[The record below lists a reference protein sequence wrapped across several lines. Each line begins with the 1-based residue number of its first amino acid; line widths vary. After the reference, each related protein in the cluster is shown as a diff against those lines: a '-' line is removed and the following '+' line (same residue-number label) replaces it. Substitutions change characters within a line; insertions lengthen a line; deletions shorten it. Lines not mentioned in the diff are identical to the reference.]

1 MELEIDAGSGRG
13 EYAVHVVRAPAGGHA
28 SGTFTLDVDGI
39 LERLPQLEATVL
51 ASAVAARRTMP
62 VAEMAVREVG
72 QQLFQALFTREVYG
86 TYRASLGAA
95 QHAGQQLRVV
105 LRLSAPELATMPW
118 ETLFDPETETYL
130 CQTEPLLRHIP
141 APDYNLNPLDVE
153 PPLRILGIVASPR
166 DLPSLDVAAEK
177 EHLARALAG
186 PVSEGRVELVWAKT
200 GTWDDVQSL
209 LLAGPWHVVHFVG
222 HGDYDSRT
230 DEGRIALVGPDGRAA
245 MVRAVRLMAL
255 LSVAAPR
262 PRLVVLNSCSSGE
275 MGPSDLFS
283 GTASALVRSGI
294 GAVAAMQFAISD
306 YAAIAFA
313 HGFYAAIANGRTV
326 DEAARV
332 GRISVMASPDGTLEW
347 VTPALYVRGGT
358 TQLFT
363 LKGPRRTP
371 VAVEGT
377 ARVGSGSSVESGAS
391 VESST
396 ATNTSG
402 GQAAAPANA
411 GSTATNTSGGQ
422 AAAPANP
429 GSTASPPD
437 PVKDPRLPTQTA
449 PWASPQV
456 PGSPGQGTQPGANS
470 PQASTGQGYAGQAS
484 VGQAN
489 DRQADAYR
497 VPQPRAAQEPA
508 MKRAQLRALYVQAS
522 AELRARRL
530 EQAVELF
537 EDLLTLEPG
546 YRDAATLRD
555 NARQRLE
562 LERTYREALEAEEA
576 EDWLAAADGFAAVQD
591 HPAFP
596 DAASRRQD
604 CERRQ
609 RMSDLQGELRYHSS
623 LGSWEAVLDVSAE
636 LATVDPLA
644 ADPDGLATAAREELE
659 KARPTEP
666 SNVEVAGTG
675 MDAVSGERKPEGS
688 YTAADPPVR
697 PARKMAAFTAPSTD
711 QGQPRR
717 PLKGPGRTTAP
728 SATGPAPSATAGEA
742 GAAPSAPTPATSAT
756 AGKASAPPA
765 TKDLT
770 PSTSRAEAPAAIP
783 PSNAG
788 VSRGEPSITAAPTLS
803 PSASVSGDGLTT
815 PRWTPLLWGG
825 VALVMAGGLGACFA
839 VYFLWLDDNYWY
851 ESGGDGSLRV
861 VYGLVAPLGYVLLA
875 LAGLPDRTAAG
886 RVAMVGVVVS
896 GAVFGLSGLNE
907 TVDATAVVASF
918 VHAGLGAW
926 AGILALRSRTSTPFG
941 WLLMWPTVTVPL
953 VWVQDKG
960 VFLES
965 WYRTHAYFVLIQL
978 VVVCAAGVGLVVAAR
993 RLAAAE
999 KGQQHEQVG

>member
-275 MGPSDLFS
+275 MGQSDLFS

-363 LKGPRRTP
+363 LKGTPRTP
-371 VAVEGT
+371 AAVEGT
-377 ARVGSGSSVESGAS
+377 AQVGSGAS

-396 ATNTSG
+396 AASTPAGQAAAPTDAGSTAASTPGGQAAAPADAGSTAANTPG

-411 GSTATNTSGGQ
+411 
-422 AAAPANP
+422 

-470 PQASTGQGYAGQAS
+470 PQASAGQGHI
-484 VGQAN
+484 GQAN
-489 DRQADAYR
+489 DGQADTNP
-497 VPQPRAAQEPA
+497 VPQPRAAQEQA

-546 YRDAATLRD
+546 YRDATTLRD

-562 LERTYREALEAEEA
+562 LDRTYREALEAEEA

-609 RMSDLQGELRYHSS
+609 RISDLQGELRYHSS

-697 PARKMAAFTAPSTD
+697 PARKTAAFTAPSTD
-711 QGQPRR
+711 PGQARR
-717 PLKGPGRTTAP
+717 PLKGSGRTIAP
-728 SATGPAPSATAGEA
+728 SATGPAPSATAGEV
-742 GAAPSAPTPATSAT
+742 
-756 AGKASAPPA
+756 SAPPA
-765 TKDLT
+765 TT
-770 PSTSRAEAPAAIP
+770 HPATSTSKAEAPAAIP

-788 VSRGEPSITAAPTLS
+788 VSRGEPSITAAPTPS
-803 PSASVSGDGLTT
+803 PSVAVPGDGLTT
-815 PRWTPLLWGG
+815 PRWMPLLWGG
-825 VALVMAGGLGACFA
+825 VALVVAGGLGACFA

-999 KGQQHEQVG
+999 KGQEHEQVG

>member
-1 MELEIDAGSGRG
+1 MDCDIELEIDAGSARG
-13 EYAVHVVRAPAGGHA
+13 EYTVRVVRAPAGGHA
-28 SGTFTLDVDGI
+28 SGMFTLDVEGI
-39 LERLPQLEATVL
+39 LGRLPQLEATVL

-130 CQTEPLLRHIP
+130 CQTEPLLRHVP
-141 APDYNLNPLDVE
+141 APDYNLNPLDVA

-166 DLPSLDVAAEK
+166 DLPSLDVTAEK
-177 EHLARALAG
+177 DHLSRALAG
-186 PVSEGRVELVWAKT
+186 PVSEGRVELVWAKS
-200 GTWDDVQSL
+200 GTWDDVQSM

-275 MGPSDLFS
+275 MGQSDLFS

-306 YAAIAFA
+306 SAAIAFA

-363 LKGPRRTP
+363 LTGTPRAP
-371 VAVEGT
+371 
-377 ARVGSGSSVESGAS
+377 AS

-396 ATNTSG
+396 AARAPG
-402 GQAAAPANA
+402 GQAAEPAHASAPASPPGTGQDQSTPAEAAPVPATEPQANA
-411 GSTATNTSGGQ
+411 GQ
-422 AAAPANP
+422 
-429 GSTASPPD
+429 
-437 PVKDPRLPTQTA
+437 
-449 PWASPQV
+449 
-456 PGSPGQGTQPGANS
+456 
-470 PQASTGQGYAGQAS
+470 
-484 VGQAN
+484 
-489 DRQADAYR
+489 
-497 VPQPRAAQEPA
+497 A

-546 YRDAATLRD
+546 YRDATALRD
-555 NARQRLE
+555 SARHRLE
-562 LERTYREALEAEEA
+562 LDRTYREALKAEEA
-576 EDWLAAADGFAAVQD
+576 EDWLAAADGFAAVQED
-591 HPAFP
+591 PGFP
-596 DAASRRQD
+596 DAAARRQD

-609 RMSDLQGELRYHSS
+609 RISDLQGELRYHSS

-636 LATVDPLA
+636 LATVDPNA
-644 ADPDGLATAAREELE
+644 ADPDRLATAARAEIE
-659 KARPTEP
+659 KAKPKEPPPAEAAEVPPTPGDQRPH
-666 SNVEVAGTG
+666 
-675 MDAVSGERKPEGS
+675 GS
-688 YTAADPPVR
+688 YTAADLPER
-697 PARKMAAFTAPSTD
+697 PARTKDPTRANPGPYTAPGPGS
-711 QGQPRR
+711 QPRSV
-717 PLKGPGRTTAP
+717 LN
-728 SATGPAPSATAGEA
+728 PAPSV
-742 GAAPSAPTPATSAT
+742 
-756 AGKASAPPA
+756 
-765 TKDLT
+765 TK
-770 PSTSRAEAPAAIP
+770 AEAPAGVP
-783 PSNAG
+783 PSTAG
-788 VSRGEPSITAAPTLS
+788 LRGSAPGVPAPVSVGGFAQPLR
-803 PSASVSGDGLTT
+803 
-815 PRWTPLLWGG
+815 TPLLWGG
-825 VALVMAGGLGACFA
+825 VALIVAGGLGACFA

-851 ESGGDGSLRV
+851 ESGGDGSLRI
-861 VYGLVAPLGYVLLA
+861 VYGLVAPLGYLLLA
-875 LAGLPDRTAAG
+875 GAGLPARTTMA
-886 RVAMVGVVVS
+886 RVVMTGVVVS
-896 GAVFGLSGLNE
+896 GALFGLSGLTE
-907 TVDATAVVASF
+907 TVDPTAVVAGF
-918 VHAGLGAW
+918 VHAGFGLW
-926 AGILALRSRTSTPFG
+926 AGILALRSRTSEPYG
-941 WLLMWPTVTVPL
+941 WLLLWPTVTVPL

-978 VVVCAAGVGLVVAAR
+978 LVVCAAGIGFVVAAR
-993 RLAAAE
+993 RLRASE
-999 KGQQHEQVG
+999 KGQEHEQVG

>member
-1 MELEIDAGSGRG
+1 MDSDIELEIDAGSARG
-13 EYAVHVVRAPAGGHA
+13 DYTVRVVRAPAGGHA
-28 SGTFTLDVDGI
+28 SGMFTLDVEGI

-95 QHAGQQLRVV
+95 QHAGRQLRVV

-130 CQTEPLLRHIP
+130 CQTEPLLRHVP
-141 APDYNLNPLDVE
+141 APDYNLNPLDVA

-166 DLPSLDVAAEK
+166 DLPSLDVTAEK
-177 EHLARALAG
+177 DHLSRALAG
-186 PVSEGRVELVWAKT
+186 PVSEGRVELVWAKS
-200 GTWDDVQSL
+200 GTWDDVQSM

-275 MGPSDLFS
+275 MGQSDLFS
-283 GTASALVRSGI
+283 GTAAALVRSGI

-347 VTPALYVRGGT
+347 VTPALYVRSGT

-363 LKGPRRTP
+363 LTGTPR
-371 VAVEGT
+371 A
-377 ARVGSGSSVESGAS
+377 A

-396 ATNTSG
+396 AARTSG
-402 GQAAAPANA
+402 GQDPGPAHASSPASSPGTGQDQAMPAQATPIPATQPQSNA
-411 GSTATNTSGGQ
+411 GQ
-422 AAAPANP
+422 
-429 GSTASPPD
+429 
-437 PVKDPRLPTQTA
+437 
-449 PWASPQV
+449 
-456 PGSPGQGTQPGANS
+456 
-470 PQASTGQGYAGQAS
+470 
-484 VGQAN
+484 
-489 DRQADAYR
+489 
-497 VPQPRAAQEPA
+497 A

-537 EDLLTLEPG
+537 EDLLMLEPG
-546 YRDAATLRD
+546 YRDATALRD
-555 NARQRLE
+555 KARHRLE
-562 LERTYREALEAEEA
+562 LDRTYREALKAEEA

-591 HPAFP
+591 DPGFP
-596 DAASRRQD
+596 DAAVRRQD

-609 RMSDLQGELRYHSS
+609 RISDLQGELRYHSS

-636 LATVDPLA
+636 LATVDPNA
-644 ADPDGLATAAREELE
+644 ADPDGLATAAQAEIE
-659 KARPTEP
+659 KAKPQEP
-666 SNVEVAGTG
+666 PAAETAEVPATPN
-675 MDAVSGERKPEGS
+675 DEKPHGS
-688 YTAADPPVR
+688 YTAADLPVR
-697 PARKMAAFTAPSTD
+697 PPRTNAPARANPGPHTVPGPSP
-711 QGQPRR
+711 QAR
-717 PLKGPGRTTAP
+717 
-728 SATGPAPSATAGEA
+728 SALNPAPSVT
-742 GAAPSAPTPATSAT
+742 
-756 AGKASAPPA
+756 KAQ
-765 TKDLT
+765 
-770 PSTSRAEAPAAIP
+770 APAGVP

-788 VSRGEPSITAAPTLS
+788 FRGSKAGVPAPA
-803 PSASVSGDGLTT
+803 PVGGLA
-815 PRWTPLLWGG
+815 PPLRAPLLWGG
-825 VALVMAGGLGACFA
+825 VALIVAGGLGACFA

-851 ESGGDGSLRV
+851 ESGGDGSLRI
-861 VYGLVAPLGYVLLA
+861 VYGLVAPLGYLLLA
-875 LAGLPDRTAAG
+875 VAGLPDRTAMA
-886 RVAMVGVVVS
+886 RVVMAVVVVS
-896 GAVFGLSGLNE
+896 GALFGLSGLTE
-907 TVDATAVVASF
+907 TVDPTTVISGF
-918 VHAGLGAW
+918 VHAGFGLW
-926 AGILALRSRTSTPFG
+926 AGILALRSRTSEPFG
-941 WLLMWPTVTVPL
+941 WLLLWPTVTVPL

-978 VVVCAAGVGLVVAAR
+978 LVLCAAGIGFVVAAR
-993 RLAAAE
+993 RLRASE
-999 KGQQHEQVG
+999 KGQEHEQVG

>member
-1 MELEIDAGSGRG
+1 MDCDIELEIDAGSARG
-13 EYAVHVVRAPAGGHA
+13 EYTVRVVRAPAGGHA
-28 SGTFTLDVDGI
+28 SGMFTLDVEGI
-39 LERLPQLEATVL
+39 LGRLPQLEATVL

-130 CQTEPLLRHIP
+130 CQTEPLLRHVP
-141 APDYNLNPLDVE
+141 APDYNLNPLDVA

-166 DLPSLDVAAEK
+166 DLPSLDVTAEK
-177 EHLARALAG
+177 DHLSRALAG
-186 PVSEGRVELVWAKT
+186 PVSEGRVELVWAKS
-200 GTWDDVQSL
+200 GTWDDVQSM

-275 MGPSDLFS
+275 MGQSDLFS

-306 YAAIAFA
+306 SAAIAFA

-363 LKGPRRTP
+363 LTGTPRAP
-371 VAVEGT
+371 
-377 ARVGSGSSVESGAS
+377 AS
-391 VESST
+391 IESST
-396 ATNTSG
+396 AARASG
-402 GQAAAPANA
+402 GQAAEPAHASAPASPPGTGQDQSTPAEAAPVPATEPQANA
-411 GSTATNTSGGQ
+411 GQ
-422 AAAPANP
+422 
-429 GSTASPPD
+429 
-437 PVKDPRLPTQTA
+437 
-449 PWASPQV
+449 
-456 PGSPGQGTQPGANS
+456 
-470 PQASTGQGYAGQAS
+470 
-484 VGQAN
+484 
-489 DRQADAYR
+489 
-497 VPQPRAAQEPA
+497 A

-546 YRDAATLRD
+546 YRDATALRD
-555 NARQRLE
+555 SARHRLE
-562 LERTYREALEAEEA
+562 LDRTYREALKAEEA
-576 EDWLAAADGFAAVQD
+576 EDWLAAADGFAAVQED
-591 HPAFP
+591 PGFP
-596 DAASRRQD
+596 DAAARRQD

-609 RMSDLQGELRYHSS
+609 RISDLQGELRYHSS

-636 LATVDPLA
+636 LATVDPNA
-644 ADPDGLATAAREELE
+644 ADPDRLATAARAEIE
-659 KARPTEP
+659 KAKPKEPPPAEAAEVPPTPGDQRPH
-666 SNVEVAGTG
+666 
-675 MDAVSGERKPEGS
+675 GS
-688 YTAADPPVR
+688 YTAADLPER
-697 PARKMAAFTAPSTD
+697 PARTKDPTRANPGPYTAPGPGS
-711 QGQPRR
+711 QPR
-717 PLKGPGRTTAP
+717 
-728 SATGPAPSATAGEA
+728 SALNPAPSD
-742 GAAPSAPTPATSAT
+742 
-756 AGKASAPPA
+756 
-765 TKDLT
+765 TK
-770 PSTSRAEAPAAIP
+770 AEAPAGVP
-783 PSNAG
+783 PSTAG
-788 VSRGEPSITAAPTLS
+788 LRGPAPGVPAPVSVGGLAPPL
-803 PSASVSGDGLTT
+803 
-815 PRWTPLLWGG
+815 RTPLLWGG
-825 VALVMAGGLGACFA
+825 VALIVAGGPGACFA

-851 ESGGDGSLRV
+851 ESGGDGSLRI
-861 VYGLVAPLGYVLLA
+861 VYGLVAPLGYLLLA
-875 LAGLPDRTAAG
+875 VAGLPARTTMA
-886 RVAMVGVVVS
+886 RVVMTGVVVS
-896 GAVFGLSGLNE
+896 GALFGLSGLTE
-907 TVDATAVVASF
+907 TVDTTAVVAGF
-918 VHAGLGAW
+918 VHAGFGLW
-926 AGILALRSRTSTPFG
+926 AGILALRSRTSEPYG
-941 WLLMWPTVTVPL
+941 WLLLWPTVTVPL

-978 VVVCAAGVGLVVAAR
+978 LVVCAAGIGFVVAAR
-993 RLAAAE
+993 RLRASE
-999 KGQQHEQVG
+999 KGQEHEQVG